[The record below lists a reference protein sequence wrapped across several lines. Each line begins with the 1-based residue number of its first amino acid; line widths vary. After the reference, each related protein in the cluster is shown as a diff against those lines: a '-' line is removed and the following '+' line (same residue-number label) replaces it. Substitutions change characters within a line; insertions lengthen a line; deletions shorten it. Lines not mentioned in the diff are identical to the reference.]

1 LRPNLNDSQ
10 DVRVLGVDPGL
21 TRMGVGVVEGRIGA
35 PMQMVAAGVLR
46 SPADAPIAERL
57 LAIEGQVE
65 QWLDEHVPD
74 AVAVERMFA
83 QEGVRTIMGTAQAA
97 GVAMVAAA
105 RRGLPVALHTPS
117 EVKAAITGD
126 GRAQKEQVAA
136 MVVRILKLSSAPK
149 PVDATDA
156 LALAIC
162 HVWRGGAADRIAEAL
177 QRQGVS
183 LPSGNV
189 PMHRERGR
197 RKGGF
202 R

>member
-1 LRPNLNDSQ
+1 M
-10 DVRVLGVDPGL
+10 RVLGVDPGL
-21 TRMGVGVVEGRIGA
+21 TRMGIGLVDGRLGA
-35 PMQMVAAGVLR
+35 PLKMVAAGVIR
-46 SPADAPIAERL
+46 TPVGAPIHERL
-57 LAIEGQVE
+57 LAVDVQIAEWFE
-65 QWLDEHVPD
+65 QYQPD

-117 EVKAAITGD
+117 EVKAAVTGD

-136 MVVRILKLSSAPK
+136 VVVRVPPK

-162 HVWRGGAADRIAEAL
+162 HVWRGGAADRIAEAMEKRGL
-177 QRQGVS
+177 SV
-183 LPSGNV
+183 PSGSV
-189 PMHRERGR
+189 PLHRVRGRERGS
-197 RKGGF
+197 GF

>member
-1 LRPNLNDSQ
+1 M
-10 DVRVLGVDPGL
+10 RVLGVDPGL

-35 PMQMVAAGVLR
+35 PLSIVAAGVVR
-46 SPADAPIAERL
+46 TPAADPIHQRL
-57 LAIEGQVE
+57 LSVDVQINE
-65 QWLDEHVPD
+65 WLDEYAPD

-105 RRGLPVALHTPS
+105 RRGLPVTMHTPS

-126 GRAQKEQVAA
+126 GRAQKDQVAA
-136 MVVRILKLSSAPK
+136 MVVRILKLAEAPK

-162 HVWRGGAADRIAEAL
+162 HVWRGGAADRIAEAME
-177 QRQGVS
+177 RQGVS

>member
-1 LRPNLNDSQ
+1 
-10 DVRVLGVDPGL
+10 
-21 TRMGVGVVEGRIGA
+21 MGVGVVEGRIGA
-35 PMQMVAAGVLR
+35 PLQMVAAGVVR
-46 SPADAPIAERL
+46 TPADEPIHRRL
-57 LAIEGQVE
+57 LSVDEQIE
-65 QWLDEHVPD
+65 QWLDEYKPD

-105 RRGLPVALHTPS
+105 RRGLPVAMHTPS

-136 MVVRILKLSSAPK
+136 MVVRVLKLSEAPK

-177 QRQGVS
+177 QRQGMSV
-183 LPSGNV
+183 PSGNV

>member
-1 LRPNLNDSQ
+1 
-10 DVRVLGVDPGL
+10 
-21 TRMGVGVVEGRIGA
+21 MGVGVVEGRIGA
-35 PMQMVAAGVLR
+35 PMRMVAAGVLR

-57 LAIEGQVE
+57 LALEGQVE
-65 QWLDEHVPD
+65 QWLDEHAPD

>member
-1 LRPNLNDSQ
+1 M
-10 DVRVLGVDPGL
+10 RVLGVDPGL

-35 PMQMVAAGVLR
+35 PLRMVAAGVVRTAAEL
-46 SPADAPIAERL
+46 PISERL
-57 LAIEGQVE
+57 LAVDVQIEE
-65 QWLDEHVPD
+65 WLDEQTPD

-97 GVAMVAAA
+97 GVVMVAAA
-105 RRGLPVALHTPS
+105 RRGLPVAMHTPS

-136 MVVRILKLSSAPK
+136 MVVRILKLAETPK

-177 QRQGVS
+177 QRQGMS

>member
-1 LRPNLNDSQ
+1 M
-10 DVRVLGVDPGL
+10 RVLGVDPGL

-35 PMQMVAAGVLR
+35 PLSMVGVGVVR
-46 SPADAPIAERL
+46 TPADEPIHRRL
-57 LAIEGQVE
+57 LSIDE
-65 QWLDEHVPD
+65 QITEWLDTYKPD

-97 GVAMVAAA
+97 GIAMVAAA
-105 RRGLPVALHTPS
+105 RRGLPVAMHTPS

-136 MVVRILKLSSAPK
+136 MVVRILKLAEAPK

-162 HVWRGGAADRIAEAL
+162 HVWRGGAADRIADAL